1 MSGLSRRARHLF
13 RGTGHVE
20 QHVDHNARLGRG
32 DLRPRGDLGGHGQGR
47 ALHLSEDSKLP
58 YGQVLK
64 ALVSVI
70 VSKILFCG
78 LTYVLTTL
86 VSVSV
91 TVSVTSTLVN
101 PAAKNQ

>member
-1 MSGLSRRARHLF
+1 METSRPVAGSGRP
-13 RGTGHVE
+13 GTSSSTSTT
-20 QHVDHNARLGRG
+20 NARLGRG
-32 DLRPRGDLGGHGQGR
+32 DLRPRGDLGGYGQGR